1 LSAIPGRPR
10 DNVPLSSMTGNDDA
24 SVPSGLAGP
33 DGQPPEEIMPI
44 RSDEQIVRLRRF
56 VREKAV
62 ALGMSLIDQTKF
74 VTAASEL
81 ARNTLTYGGG
91 GDVHFYIVQRNGRT
105 GLRLEFVDTGPG
117 IADIQKALT
126 DGYTSGNGLGLGLGG
141 AKRLCDEFEIRSAPG
156 EGTHI
161 SVTKWKPF

>member
-1 LSAIPGRPR
+1 MSAIPGQPPGSG
-10 DNVPLSSMTGNDDA
+10 PLSSATRKGNA
-24 SVPSGLAGP
+24 AGP
-33 DGQPPEEIMPI
+33 DGQKRDEVMPI
-44 RSDEQIVRLRRF
+44 RSDEQIVRLRRH

-62 ALGMSLIDQTKF
+62 AIGLSLIDQTKI

-91 GDVHFYIVQRNGRT
+91 GDVHFYTVERSGRL
-105 GLRLEFVDTGPG
+105 GLRLEFIDNGPG

-126 DGYTSGNGLGLGLGG
+126 DGFTSGTGLGLGLGG

>member
-1 LSAIPGRPR
+1 MTSN
-10 DNVPLSSMTGNDDA
+10 DNAAT
-24 SVPSGLAGP
+24 PSGPTGP
-33 DGQPPEEIMPI
+33 DGQPPEEIMAI

-62 ALGMSLIDQTKF
+62 ALGMSLIDQTKL

-91 GDVHFYIVQRNGRT
+91 GDLHFYTVQRNGRA
-105 GLRLEFVDTGPG
+105 GLRLEFVDNGPG

>member
-1 LSAIPGRPR
+1 LSTFPGQTT
-10 DNVPLSSMTGNDDA
+10 NGAALSSPTNEAMA
-24 SVPSGLAGP
+24 SGPTGP
-33 DGQPPEEIMPI
+33 DGQPPDEIMPI

-56 VREKAV
+56 VRERAV
-62 ALGMSLIDQTKF
+62 AQGLSLIDQTKF

-81 ARNTLTYGGG
+81 ARNTLIYGGG
-91 GDVHFYIVQRNGRT
+91 GDVHLYTVRRNGRV
-105 GLRLEFVDTGPG
+105 GLRLEFNDSGPG
-117 IADIQKALT
+117 IADIAKALA

-141 AKRLCDEFEIRSAPG
+141 AKRLCDEFEIRSVLG

>member
-1 LSAIPGRPR
+1 M
-10 DNVPLSSMTGNDDA
+10 SMTNFDQPAPGGG
-24 SVPSGLAGP
+24 PSP
-33 DGQPPEEIMPI
+33 DEILPV
-44 RSDEQIVRLRRF
+44 RSDEQIVRLRRL

-62 ALGMSLIDQTKF
+62 AIGLSLIDQTKF

-81 ARNTLTYGGG
+81 ARNTLIYGGG
-91 GDVHFYIVQRNGRT
+91 GDVHFYMLQRNGRN
-105 GLRLEFVDTGPG
+105 GLRLDFIDNGPG
-117 IADIQKALT
+117 IADIPKALT

-161 SVTKWKPF
+161 SITKWKPF

>member
-1 LSAIPGRPR
+1 
-10 DNVPLSSMTGNDDA
+10 MTGNGDA
-24 SVPSGLAGP
+24 SAPSGPAGP

-62 ALGMSLIDQTKF
+62 ALSMSLIDQTKF

-91 GDVHFYIVQRNGRT
+91 GDVHFYTVQRNGRT
-105 GLRLEFVDTGPG
+105 GLRLEFVDQGPG

>member
-1 LSAIPGRPR
+1 
-10 DNVPLSSMTGNDDA
+10 
-24 SVPSGLAGP
+24 
-33 DGQPPEEIMPI
+33 MPI
-44 RSDEQIVRLRRF
+44 RSDEQIVRLRRI

-62 ALGMSLIDQTKF
+62 ALSLSLIDQTKL

-91 GDVHFYIVQRNGRT
+91 GDVNLYTVRRNGRV
-105 GLRLEFVDTGPG
+105 GIRLEFVDNGPG
-117 IADIQKALT
+117 IADIPRALS

>member
-1 LSAIPGRPR
+1 
-10 DNVPLSSMTGNDDA
+10 MT
-24 SVPSGLAGP
+24 SHYSQAGAE
-33 DGQPPEEIMPI
+33 DHTSDEVLPI
-44 RSDEQIVRLRRF
+44 RSDEQIVRLRRW

-62 ALGMSLIDQTKF
+62 ALGLSLIDQTKF

-81 ARNTLTYGGG
+81 ARNTLIYGGG
-91 GDVHFYIVQRNGRT
+91 GDAHCFTLRRNGRT
-105 GLRLEFVDTGPG
+105 GLRLEFIDNGPG
-117 IADIQKALT
+117 IADINKALT

-161 SVTKWKPF
+161 SITKWKPF